1 MNWIDSFNCVDLTL
15 YSCTL
20 YVMKNALNFTQKEN
34 TIYFVLLIHINN
46 VMYMCVHYC
55 MYIRYLHSIEWMEYF
70 LLFRVSELV
79 RLLRSLPLCRS
90 FVNQPSLRSLV
101 NERESWTTDTEAAN
115 EVSERTNE
123 TRDWLLLLPPPLC
136 GWEVPAT
143 QSALTERVNERMNE
157 RITLVN
163 WTRWTNERK
172 WIVKSH
178 PYKTCGA

>member
-1 MNWIDSFNCVDLTL
+1 
-15 YSCTL
+15 
-20 YVMKNALNFTQKEN
+20 MKNVLNFTQKEN

-123 TRDWLLLLPPPLC
+123 RDSRLAPPPPTTAL
-136 GWEVPAT
+136 GLGGASHSV
-143 QSALTERVNERMNE
+143 SANWTSERTNERTNHFGELNEVNERKEMN
-157 RITLVN
+157 RQVPPLQN
-163 WTRWTNERK
+163 MRS
-172 WIVKSH
+172 IVRGL
-178 PYKTCGA
+178 YKR